1 MECSLE
7 GPSAFRYLKIS
18 LAPDDRVI
26 SEAGAMASMD
36 SSVDIRAR
44 LFGGLLSAC
53 AKKYLGGESLFINEY
68 SNASDSVANLYLS
81 SGFPGDITSICLA
94 EEALYLQ
101 PGAFLAATT
110 GLSFSVGWGGFSYF
124 MAGEGL
130 FKLRVHGTGR
140 LWITCYGAL
149 VKKYVNEEYVV
160 DTGHLVAYEPHLS
173 LSTKLSGSLFSSAFG
188 GEGLVTRVR
197 GSGVIYLQSRSLH
210 SFTNWLVP
218 RL

>member
-7 GPSAFRYLKIS
+7 GSSAFRYLKVS
-18 LAPDDRVI
+18 LATEDRII

-36 SSVDIRAR
+36 TNVDIQAR
-44 LFGGLLSAC
+44 FFGGLFSGFVN
-53 AKKYLGGESLFINEY
+53 KYLGGESLFINEY
-68 SNASDSVANLYLS
+68 SNMSDSVAELYLS
-81 SGFPGDITSICLA
+81 SGFPGDIASISLA
-94 EEALYLQ
+94 DEGLYLQ

-110 GLSFSVGWGGFSYF
+110 GLKFSVGLGGISYF

-130 FKLRVHGTGR
+130 FKLRVYGTGR

-149 VKKYVNEEYVV
+149 VRKQVNEEYIV

-173 LSTKLSGSLFSSAFG
+173 LSTKLSGSLFSSVFG
-188 GEGLVTRVR
+188 GEGFVTRIR
-197 GSGVIYLQSRSLH
+197 GNGVVYLQSRSLH